1 MTIKEFATN
10 YQISTQAVY
19 KKLKAENIPLSLIKQ
34 GNSQEL
40 TPEGINQLESIFF
53 KKGKEEVETVERLKV
68 ENQLLN
74 SQLEAIRADR
84 DREKET
90 EERLKAENQL
100 LKAQIEEIKADRDRW
115 AETAKTAQ
123 ESLQREQQATHQ
135 AQAIQMA
142 TIQAIG
148 KRPSL
153 WARLTGKTKDEKQ

>member
-1 MTIKEFATN
+1 MTIKQFAKK
-10 YQISTQAVY
+10 YSISPQAVY
-19 KKLKAENIPLSLIKQ
+19 QKLKAAGIPLSDIKQ

-40 TPEGINQLESIFF
+40 TEEGIKQLESIFV
-53 KKGKEEVETVERLKV
+53 KKSKEESAEVERLKV
-68 ENQLLN
+68 
-74 SQLEAIRADR
+74 
-84 DREKET
+84 
-90 EERLKAENQL
+90 ENQL

-115 AETAKTAQ
+115 AELAKTAQ

-148 KRPSL
+148 QKRSL